1 MSDPTSADLTTKST
15 AETPSRAPAHWR
27 VMLRGMERLPNG
39 MISRCV
45 GAVAR
50 TPLPG
55 FLRPLVLGTF
65 ARVTGIRVDE
75 AEHPLKHYPSV
86 AEFFVRRLRP
96 GARQWPHDPT
106 LLASPVDGVLGQCG
120 TISDGRLIQA
130 KGRYY
135 TAAELIGDPDQAA
148 AFEGGVFLTIYLS
161 PRHYHRIHTPA
172 QGHVVRAR
180 HLPGALFPV
189 HGAAVAEVDR
199 LFARNE
205 RVACTIASTVG
216 SCVVV
221 AVGATN
227 VGRISVA
234 FDDDWGSEDGVI
246 SNTGAGDRGV
256 RSYLDPPAL
265 RVGAEMMAFHLG
277 STVVLLAEPGLVLL
291 PETEVGREV
300 TVGTPLA
307 QRSPGHQG

>member
-1 MSDPTSADLTTKST
+1 MTDLST
-15 AETPSRAPAHWR
+15 QSPIPESESETPSRAPAHWR
-27 VMLRGMERLPNG
+27 AMLRGMERLPNG

-45 GAVAR
+45 GAAAR
-50 TPLPG
+50 TPLPR

-65 ARVTGIRVDE
+65 ARVTGIRVNE
-75 AEHPLKHYPSV
+75 AEHPLKHYSSV
-86 AEFFVRRLRP
+86 ADFFVRRLRP
-96 GARQWPHDPT
+96 GVRVWPHDHA
-106 LLASPVDGVLGQCG
+106 LMASPVDGVMGQCG
-120 TISDGRLIQA
+120 RITEGRLIQA
-130 KGRYY
+130 KGRHY

-148 AFEGGVFLTIYLS
+148 AFEGGLFLTIYLS

-189 HGAAVAEVDR
+189 HSAAVAEVDR

-234 FDDDWGSEDGVI
+234 FDDSWGSADGVI
-246 SNTGAGDRGV
+246 SNTRAGDRGV
-256 RSYLDPPAL
+256 RTYIDPPAL
-265 RVGAEMMAFHLG
+265 KVGAELMAFHLG
-277 STVVLLAEPGLVLL
+277 STVVLLAEPGLALL
-291 PETEVGREV
+291 PAAVAGSEV

-307 QRSPGHQG
+307 RRTQEHQG